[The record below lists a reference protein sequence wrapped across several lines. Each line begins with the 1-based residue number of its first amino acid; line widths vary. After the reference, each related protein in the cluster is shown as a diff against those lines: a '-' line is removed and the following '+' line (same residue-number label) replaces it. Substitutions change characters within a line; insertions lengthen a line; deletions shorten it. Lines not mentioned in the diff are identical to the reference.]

1 MTMKSLML
9 AAAAAAVLAACGNDP
24 GQAQTAAGAASSAA
38 PVETRPPNA
47 KGQQPA
53 FAGQTRAPEMKANVE
68 YAVSDYVTGVD
79 EPWGIA
85 FLPDGGLL
93 ISEREGRLRLFAD
106 GKLSPPIAGVPK
118 VDDGGQGGLLGLAVD
133 PKFAENG
140 LVYMAFSEPRGEGTN
155 STSVARGRLVRSAGA
170 APRLEGTQVIWRQQP
185 AMPSRGHF
193 GSRLAFARDGKLF
206 ITTGDRQIQA
216 GRELARKL
224 DTTVGKVV
232 RINPDGSI
240 PKDNPYAGRE
250 GALPEIYSIGHRN
263 IQAAAINP
271 WTGDLWEVEHGTRG
285 GDEINIVKPAADYG
299 WPDAAYGVEYSGAP
313 ITGGNTTVS
322 GGTQPI
328 YYWDPVIAPSGM
340 AFYDADLVPA
350 WKGSLFV
357 GGLEPKYLARL
368 TLDGDR
374 VVGEERLLTEVG
386 ERLRA
391 VVVGPDGALYV
402 STDGDQGRVLRV
414 APK

>member
-9 AAAAAAVLAACGNDP
+9 AAAAAAVLAACGNDT
-24 GQAQTAAGAASSAA
+24 GNAQTSSGA
-38 PVETRPPNA
+38 PLETRPAN
-47 KGQQPA
+47 GTNQQPA
-53 FAGQTRAPEMKANVE
+53 FPGQTRAPQMKANVD
-68 YAVSDYVTGVD
+68 YVVSDHVTGLED
-79 EPWGIA
+79 PWGMA
-85 FLPDGGLL
+85 FLPDGALL
-93 ISEREGRLRLFAD
+93 ISEKEGRLRVFAD
-106 GKLSPPIAGVPK
+106 GRLSEPVAGVPQ
-118 VDDGGQGGLLGLAVD
+118 VDDRGQGGLLGLAVD
-133 PKFAENG
+133 PAFAENG
-140 LVYMAFSEPRGEGTN
+140 LVYMAFSEPRGSGAN
-155 STSVARGRLVRSAGA
+155 STSVARGKLVRTPGA

-185 AMPSRGHF
+185 AMQSRGHY
-193 GSRLAFARDGKLF
+193 GSRLAFARDGTLF
-206 ITTGDRQIQA
+206 VTTGDRMIED
-216 GRELARKL
+216 GRALVRKL

-250 GALPEIYSIGHRN
+250 GALPEIFSIGHRN

-285 GDEINIVKPAADYG
+285 GDEINVVKAGADYG

-313 ITGGNTTVS
+313 ITGGNTTIP

-357 GGLEPKYLARL
+357 GGLAPRYLVRL

-402 STDGDQGRVLRV
+402 ATDNDNGRILRV
-414 APK
+414 APKG

>member
-1 MTMKSLML
+1 MTMKSPML
-9 AAAAAAVLAACGNDP
+9 ALVAAAVLAACGNDS
-24 GQAQTAAGAASSAA
+24 GNAQTASG
-38 PVETRPPNA
+38 PPLETRPANAPN
-47 KGQQPA
+47 QQPA
-53 FAGQTRAPEMKANVE
+53 FPGQTRAPQMKAYVD
-68 YAVSDYVTGVD
+68 YAVSDYVTGLED
-79 EPWGIA
+79 PWGMA
-85 FLPDGGLL
+85 FLPDGALL
-93 ISEREGRLRLFAD
+93 VSEKEGRLRVFAD
-106 GKLSPPIAGVPK
+106 GRLSEPVAGVPQ
-118 VDDGGQGGLLGLAVD
+118 VDDRGQGGLLGLAVD
-133 PKFAENG
+133 PAFAENG
-140 LVYMAFSEPRGEGTN
+140 LVYLAFSEPRGGGAN
-155 STSVARGRLVRSAGA
+155 GTSVARGRLVRTPGA

-185 AMPSRGHF
+185 AMQSRGHY
-193 GSRLAFARDGKLF
+193 GSRLVFAQDGTLF
-206 ITTGDRQIQA
+206 VTTGDRMIEA
-216 GRELARKL
+216 GRALVRKL

-240 PKDNPYAGRE
+240 PKDNPFVSRE
-250 GALPEIYSIGHRN
+250 GALPEIFSIGHRN

-271 WTGDLWEVEHGTRG
+271 WTGEFWVVEHGTRG
-285 GDEINIVKPAADYG
+285 GDEINVVKAGADYG

-313 ITGGNTTVS
+313 ITGGNTTIP

-357 GGLEPKYLARL
+357 GGLAPRYLSRL

-402 STDGDQGRVLRV
+402 ATDNKNGRILRV
-414 APK
+414 APKG